1 MVTGKD
7 NFVRFKTEEG
17 EVYAQSIFSGQQPR
31 SRVMKDVIT
40 EIEEEI
46 DNWDVDKSGIMLDC
60 REVIQHQSNYY
71 LTAADSHWQQKLVS
85 TDAAVDF
92 EIDQVYKWFKQLVKA
107 LQEVEADKK
116 TWPLIKLNHLRQDER
131 GQLKLLPPKTADYLL
146 LYSEDLRPVIPEE
159 CYRPPELFQAD
170 EREEKLKDEKTLVF
184 NLGVIV
190 YYLLTGEPPYNG
202 RDKSE
207 IIERVQKGRM
217 VPAHI
222 LRPELGQK
230 FSKLLS
236 RCLQPEP
243 NERPALQEVQ
253 AELRGFKTE
262 ELYTPAED
270 INSSKIARRRRLF
283 NWKQTVYYQVRRRWP
298 ALAILAVLII
308 GIPLIFLTAG
318 PEQFITSQH
327 SPLEVTEYFYQAINE
342 KNVTML
348 DDTGSIDMGELRR
361 MVSETHVMETV
372 QQLYQAEDV
381 EVENGEEGEEEIS
394 QEQLEDRLE
403 TLFGV
408 EELEIE
414 QVQTDP
420 PLVETEYIFFFQQ
433 EDGVIRWQAEDKI
446 IFQEQDDRWQIAE
459 IKGFMDVVRQGAL
472 HELEETEQLQD
483 N

>member
-92 EIDQVYKWFKQLVKA
+92 EIDQVYNWFKQLVKA

-308 GIPLIFLTAG
+308 GIPLIFLTEGLRKERSQMSLMSREKPQAG
-318 PEQFITSQH
+318 S
-327 SPLEVTEYFYQAINE
+327 LNE
-342 KNVTML
+342 AV
-348 DDTGSIDMGELRR
+348 
-361 MVSETHVMETV
+361 
-372 QQLYQAEDV
+372 
-381 EVENGEEGEEEIS
+381 
-394 QEQLEDRLE
+394 
-403 TLFGV
+403 
-408 EELEIE
+408 
-414 QVQTDP
+414 
-420 PLVETEYIFFFQQ
+420 
-433 EDGVIRWQAEDKI
+433 
-446 IFQEQDDRWQIAE
+446 
-459 IKGFMDVVRQGAL
+459 
-472 HELEETEQLQD
+472 
-483 N
+483 